1 MSEGI
6 VVAIIGAVAAIMGA
20 AIGYGK
26 KSKEQAVLDAE
37 REQQQKDFQNEIK
50 SWMQRVDKKLDEH
63 NGYAQKF
70 SDMTTAIVGIQK
82 DIEYLK
88 ERKK

>member
-1 MSEGI
+1 MSEAVI
-6 VVAIIGAVAAIMGA
+6 VALIAAGATVIGA

-37 REQQQKDFQNEIK
+37 REQQQKDFQNEMREQMTDIRK
-50 SWMQRVDKKLDEH
+50 QLAEH
-63 NGYAQKF
+63 NGYAEKF
-70 SDMTTAIVGIQK
+70 ADTAVAIKGIQK

-88 ERKK
+88 KGIK

>member
-1 MSEGI
+1 MTEGV
-6 VVAIIGAVAAIMGA
+6 VVALIGAGAAIVGA

-37 REQQQKDFQNEIK
+37 REQQQKDFQERLER
-50 SWMQRVDKKLDEH
+50 WMARVDKKLDEH
-63 NGYAQKF
+63 NGYAEKF
-70 SDMTTAIVGIQK
+70 ADMTTAIVGIQK

-88 ERKK
+88 KGIK